1 MQQEHKQIR
10 THLASRAHSHAR
22 TRTRALSRL
31 LAPSNSLAPTQAREA
46 LNKETYDMIFKTS
59 AVRAKGA
66 AGEAT
71 RSAGGR
77 GAMRGGGGAAGR
89 GGASKDDEDKA
100 KVEETLED
108 LHDFRDATGLW
119 ASDWVL
125 QVCVWG

>member
-1 MQQEHKQIR
+1 
-10 THLASRAHSHAR
+10 
-22 TRTRALSRL
+22 
-31 LAPSNSLAPTQAREA
+31 
-46 LNKETYDMIFKTS
+46 MIFKTS

-89 GGASKDDEDKA
+89 GGTSKDDEDKA

-125 QVCVWG
+125 QVCVGVARVRVRRAGGMWDGVRGGACVCVTVFRCSLLSCER

>member
-1 MQQEHKQIR
+1 
-10 THLASRAHSHAR
+10 
-22 TRTRALSRL
+22 
-31 LAPSNSLAPTQAREA
+31 
-46 LNKETYDMIFKTS
+46 MIFKTS

-125 QVCVWG
+125 QVCVARLLWFFGLLSMPEWAYKLHIIPAINTSLDTGFLKPIYPFLQCPGGCWS